1 LVSIVALVRAITYL
15 LDHEPILIW
24 SFFFGLV
31 LASSITVCRT
41 IEQRTWSRWLAFAVG
56 AVAAY
61 FITVATPAE
70 TPTGLW
76 FIFLCGAIAI
86 CAMIL
91 PGISGSFILLLMG
104 KYSYI
109 MGGIKELMSGVNAG
123 YNLALLGCF
132 AVGALVGITS
142 FSRLL
147 SWLLSRW
154 KDMTIA
160 LLGGFMFGSLN
171 KIWPWKETVEYY
183 TNSHGEQK
191 PLVEVN
197 IAPTE
202 QVIPAIVLA
211 LVGFALVVGI
221 EAAATRKQDK

>member
-1 LVSIVALVRAITYL
+1 
-15 LDHEPILIW
+15 
-24 SFFFGLV
+24 
-31 LASSITVCRT
+31 
-41 IEQRTWSRWLAFAVG
+41 
-56 AVAAY
+56 
-61 FITVATPAE
+61 
-70 TPTGLW
+70 
-76 FIFLCGAIAI
+76 
-86 CAMIL
+86 MIL

-183 TNSHGEQK
+183 TNSHGELK

-221 EAAATRKQDK
+221 EVAATRKQDK